1 MKDIALNVLVVV
13 VILGLSAVIT
23 NVFARAMYLRCNSC
37 GTLNARRRAEC
48 RNCQK
53 TLRDS

>member
-13 VILGLSAVIT
+13 VILGLSAIIT
-23 NVFARAMYLRCNSC
+23 NVFARAMYIRCNSC
-37 GTLNARRRAEC
+37 GTLNARRRSEC